1 MFCAF
6 EGPKHGQTHKQA
18 PFCAFDFVLLCLFEI
33 FFKFEENYLVM
44 PKLKIPQEQILA
56 DIKAGASFVKMIPDN
71 IGEILYFDTNTP
83 TDVPKSDFTYMLR
96 KVAVFLLTAAAI
108 AGLWYVLDSI
118 VWRCIWTALVVLIG
132 WVVLI
137 IQEFSGTDY
146 FVGTDGYAEFT
157 FSGNRENVIRTEVH
171 TFDESDLLLHGEI
184 RSFTN
189 GIYTGTNYNF
199 SFLSSD
205 PAGVFKQSH
214 GVSSVYKH
222 KEGGS
227 NTGDIIYDFWC
238 RVEQVYTG
246 KMVEKYLK
254 QLESDG
260 EITFQVVQK
269 SSIMKGT
276 YVLSPALRL
285 SPGVVKYEEYVFR
298 NEGTVKPVIDNGELS
313 FVVPGK
319 KFFIFDGTETM
330 AKIPLEKIVNRD
342 AFLILLSKLF

>member
-1 MFCAF
+1 
-6 EGPKHGQTHKQA
+6 
-18 PFCAFDFVLLCLFEI
+18 
-33 FFKFEENYLVM
+33 M

-56 DIKAGASFVKMIPDN
+56 DIKAGTSFVKMIPDN

-96 KVAVFLLTAAAI
+96 KVAVFLLTAAVV
-108 AGLWYVLDSI
+108 AGIWYALDSV

-238 RVEQVYTG
+238 RVEQVYTR

-276 YVLSPALRL
+276 HVLSPALRL

-298 NEGTVKPVIDNGELS
+298 NEGIVKPVIDNGELS

-330 AKIPLEKIVNRD
+330 AKISLEKIVNRD

>member
-1 MFCAF
+1 
-6 EGPKHGQTHKQA
+6 
-18 PFCAFDFVLLCLFEI
+18 
-33 FFKFEENYLVM
+33 M

-56 DIKAGASFVKMIPDN
+56 DIKAGTSFVKMIPDN
-71 IGEILYFDTNTP
+71 IGEIVYFDTDTP
-83 TDVPKSDFTYMLR
+83 TDVPQSDFTYMLR

-108 AGLWYVLDSI
+108 AGLWCVLDSI
-118 VWRCIWTALVVLIG
+118 VWRCIWTALIAFIG
-132 WVVLI
+132 WVVLS
-137 IQEFSGTDY
+137 IQEFRGTDY

-171 TFDESDLLLHGEI
+171 TFDESDLLLHGET
-184 RSFTN
+184 RNFTN
-189 GIYTGTNYNF
+189 RIYTGTNYNF

-330 AKIPLEKIVNRD
+330 AKISLEKIVNRD

>member
-1 MFCAF
+1 
-6 EGPKHGQTHKQA
+6 
-18 PFCAFDFVLLCLFEI
+18 
-33 FFKFEENYLVM
+33 M

-56 DIKAGASFVKMIPDN
+56 DIKAGTSFVKVIPDN

-96 KVAVFLLTAAAI
+96 KVAVFLLTAAVV
-108 AGLWYVLDSI
+108 AGIWYALDSV
-118 VWRCIWTALVVLIG
+118 VWRSIWTALVVLIG

-330 AKIPLEKIVNRD
+330 AKISLEKIVNRD